1 MFDVHLC
8 VAFLARLGSRVGDHV
23 RSNLLCAQKMNATAQ
38 QNQKGDLMD
47 LVISGLGWSDFSPS
61 SSGLMF
67 RCFSRLQSFSDC
79 FGEQGQHPRRPPR
92 HAHRLSTPRHPE
104 AGTVTTPAAFRGH
117 QQEGG
122 AFGEGPAQAE
132 APHEETRLDTGAQAC
147 LEEGAARWVV
157 DQSIKRRIV
166 DT

>member
-67 RCFSRLQSFSDC
+67 RCFPLPAYNLSLALGNRVSIRGDHPATLTVSAPLGTLKLARSPPLLPFEDTSRKGGHSAKVQRKPK
-79 FGEQGQHPRRPPR
+79 HHTKKR
-92 HAHRLSTPRHPE
+92 
-104 AGTVTTPAAFRGH
+104 VWTPAHKRVSKKAQRG
-117 QQEGG
+117 G
-122 AFGEGPAQAE
+122 
-132 APHEETRLDTGAQAC
+132 
-147 LEEGAARWVV
+147 W
-157 DQSIKRRIV
+157 
-166 DT
+166 